1 MHSTT
6 ASKAKYSSFKSF
18 IGIKGE
24 SLFCMKGHASDK
36 TLEIVAI
43 ITRHL
48 KIKQRFSFLLTE
60 YFKGTFF
67 G

>member
-1 MHSTT
+1 
-6 ASKAKYSSFKSF
+6 
-18 IGIKGE
+18 
-24 SLFCMKGHASDK
+24 MKGHASDK
-36 TLEIVAI
+36 TLKIVAI